1 MPGKTR
7 SLPAEPQH
15 CFKVTV
21 PKLEGVSEAEVRQYI
36 LDAIAGWSGGFAA
49 DHPQFRGYRGQ
60 VHCVRLQRSQR
71 S

>member
-1 MPGKTR
+1 
-7 SLPAEPQH
+7 QH

-36 LDAIAGWSGGFAA
+36 LDAIAGWSGGFPA

-60 VHCVRLQRSQR
+60 VNCVRLQRSQR